1 MATQNEVG
9 GKFTIDISDLRA
21 GITEA
26 NRLMRLADSEFKATA
41 AGMGDWTQSADGL
54 TAKAK
59 QLNRAMELQEA
70 KVEAL
75 QQEYRR
81 VADAQGENS
90 AAAQNL
96 LIRINNE
103 TAAMNKNKKALDDV
117 TAALKDVDKASDD
130 AGSGSDELGGRMKS
144 LAAGGVKAL
153 AAALVGLAT
162 AFLGSAE
169 ATREYRTEMGKLE
182 AAFTSMDYGADTAAA
197 AYEKLYS
204 IIGETDQSVEA
215 AQQIAL
221 LANSEKDVAK
231 WADLAAGVVGKFGDA
246 LQPEMFF
253 ESANETLKLKEATG
267 GYVQMLEGS
276 GRSVEE
282 FNKGLA
288 ACKTEAERQAYM
300 LKVTEEVL
308 GETGKAYEEINK
320 DIIEA
325 NKAQANL
332 EEAMAGVGEMAE
344 PLMTKLKNMGAEALT
359 AFTNMFAGFGDMI
372 NGDISLGEWGSNVIA
387 NLKTA
392 ITNNLPQL
400 LSSGME
406 MLQKMGEGL
415 KQGIP
420 VFISSALDMLV
431 NLTSY
436 LKENAPKFL
445 ATGMDFI
452 RNIAQG
458 LMDSLPELIAKVP
471 EIVSNVARTIT
482 SAMPVILAKGVEIIW
497 TIIKGL
503 IKAIP
508 TLIANIPKI
517 IMAIV
522 DVLMAYG
529 WLSLGRKII
538 VSLGNGIKAAAGSV
552 KTAATN
558 IFNTIVNTIKRLPQK
573 LWDFASNALSRMSS
587 ALKGTGSISG
597 AARAIV
603 TAIENIIK
611 GLPGKMKTIGSDL
624 VKGLWNGINSMTD
637 WVIGKIQGFSGNVL
651 KGIKNFFGIK
661 SPSRVMRD
669 EVGKMLAEGIGV
681 GFSDNIGGV
690 MKDVNAALNP
700 TLNISGQAG
709 TAAAAGTVIN
719 FTQNNNS
726 PKALSTY
733 EVYRQTKIAN
743 RLVVVR

>member
-231 WADLAAGVVGKFGDA
+231 WADLASGVVGKFGDA

-276 GRSVEE
+276 GRSVDE

-300 LKVTEEVL
+300 LKVTQEVL

-320 DIIEA
+320 DVIEA

-332 EEAMAGVGEMAE
+332 ESALAGVGEMAE
-344 PLMTKLKNMGAEALT
+344 PVMTKLKNMGAEALT
-359 AFTNMFAGFGDMI
+359 AFTGMFAGFGDMI
-372 NGDISLGEWGSNVIA
+372 NGDISLGEWGSNVIN

-392 ITNNLPQL
+392 ITNGYPQL
-400 LSSGME
+400 ISAASE
-406 MLQKMGEGL
+406 MVQKMGEGL

-436 LKENAPKFL
+436 LKENAPRFL
-445 ATGMDFI
+445 AAGMDFI

-471 EIVSNVARTIT
+471 EIVSNIARTIT

-529 WLSLGRKII
+529 WLNLGKKII
-538 VSLGNGIKAAAGSV
+538 MSLGNGIKAAAGSV

-558 IFNTIVNTIKRLPQK
+558 IFNTIVNTIKGLPQK

-726 PKALSTY
+726 PKALSPY

>member
-26 NRLMRLADSEFKATA
+26 NRLMRLADSEFKAAA

-54 TAKAK
+54 TAKAN
-59 QLNRAMELQEA
+59 QLNRAVDLQQA
-70 KVEAL
+70 KIDAL
-75 QQEYRR
+75 QQEYMR

-96 LIRINNE
+96 MIRINNE
-103 TAAMNKNKKALDDV
+103 TAAMNKNKKSLEDV
-117 TAALKDVDKASDD
+117 EAALKDVDNASDD
-130 AGSGSDELGGRMKS
+130 AGSGSDELGGKMSS
-144 LAAGGVKAL
+144 LAAGGVKVL
-153 AAALVGLAT
+153 AGALVGLAT
-162 AFLGSAE
+162 AFLGTAE

-221 LANSEKDVAK
+221 LANSEKDVAI

-253 ESANETLKLKEATG
+253 ESANETLKLGEATG

-276 GRSVEE
+276 GKSVDE
-282 FNKGLA
+282 FNRGLA
-288 ACKTEAERQAYM
+288 ACKTEAEKQAYM
-300 LKVTEEVL
+300 LEYTQDVL

-320 DIIEA
+320 DVIEA

-332 EEAMAGVGEMAE
+332 EEALAGVGDMAE
-344 PLMTKLKNMGAEALT
+344 PVMTKLKNFGAEALT
-359 AFTNMFAGFGDMI
+359 AFTDLFAGFGDMI
-372 NGDISLGEWGSNVIA
+372 NGDISLEEWGSNVL
-387 NLKTA
+387 NKLKTA
-392 ITNNLPQL
+392 IMTGYPQL
-400 LSSGME
+400 LSAGYE

-415 KQGIP
+415 RQGIP

-431 NLTSY
+431 KLTSY
-436 LKENAPKFL
+436 LKQNAPRFL

-452 RNIAQG
+452 RNIVQG
-458 LMDSLPELIAKVP
+458 LMDSLPDLIAKVP
-471 EIVSNVARTIT
+471 EIVSNMARTIT

-508 TLIANIPKI
+508 TLILNIPKI

-529 WLSLGRKII
+529 WLGLGRKII
-538 VSLGNGIKAAAGSV
+538 LSLGNGIKAAAGSV

-558 IFNTIVNTIKRLPQK
+558 IFNTIVNTIKGLPQK
-573 LWDFASNALSRMSS
+573 LWDFASNALSRMTS
-587 ALKGTGSISG
+587 ALRGTGSLSG

-624 VKGLWNGINSMTD
+624 VKGLWNGIKDMKS
-637 WVIGKIQGFSGNVL
+637 WVIDKIEGFGDDVL
-651 KGIKNFFGIK
+651 KGIKDFFGIK

-669 EVGKMLAEGIGV
+669 EVGKMLAEGVGV
-681 GFSDNIGGV
+681 GFSDSIGGV

-700 TLNISGQAG
+700 TLNLSDQASGI
-709 TAAAAGTVIN
+709 AAAGTVIN

-726 PKALSTY
+726 PKALSPY
-733 EVYRQTKIAN
+733 EVYRQTKVATK
-743 RLVVVR
+743 LVMVR

>member
-26 NRLMRLADSEFKATA
+26 NRLMRLADSEFKAAA

-70 KVEAL
+70 KVDAL
-75 QQEYRR
+75 KQEYQR

-103 TAAMNKNKKALDDV
+103 TAAMNKNKKSLEDV
-117 TAALKDVDKASDD
+117 EAALKDVDKASDD
-130 AGSGSDELGGRMKS
+130 AGSGSDELGGKMKS

-153 AAALVGLAT
+153 AGALVGLAT

-197 AYEKLYS
+197 AHEKLYS

-231 WADLAAGVVGKFGDA
+231 WADLASGVVGKFGDA

-253 ESANETLKLKEATG
+253 ESANETLKLGEATG

-276 GRSVEE
+276 GKSVDE
-282 FNKGLA
+282 FNKGLS
-288 ACKTEAERQAYM
+288 ACKTEAEKQAYM
-300 LKVTEEVL
+300 LQYTQDVL

-325 NKAQANL
+325 NKSQANL
-332 EEAMAGVGEMAE
+332 EEAMGGAGEMAE

-359 AFTNMFAGFGDMI
+359 AFTDMFAGFGDMI
-372 NGDISLGEWGSNVIA
+372 NGDISLGEWGGNVIA

-392 ITNNLPQL
+392 ITSNLPQL

-420 VFISSALDMLV
+420 VFISTLLGMLV
-431 NLTSY
+431 NITSY
-436 LKENAPKFL
+436 LKQNAPQFI
-445 ATGMDFI
+445 AAGMDFI
-452 RNIAQG
+452 RNMIQG
-458 LMDSLPELIAKVP
+458 LMNSLPELIAKVP
-471 EIVSNVARTIT
+471 EIVSNIARTVS
-482 SAMPVILAKGVEIIW
+482 SAMPIILAKGVEIIW

-503 IKAIP
+503 LKAIP

-517 IMAIV
+517 ITAIV
-522 DVLMAYG
+522 DVLMAFSWG
-529 WLSLGRKII
+529 KLGTNII
-538 VSLGNGIKAAAGSV
+538 KGLGNGIKAAAGFV
-552 KTAATN
+552 KTSATN
-558 IFNTIVNTIKRLPQK
+558 IFNTIINTIKGLPQR
-573 LWDFASNALSRMSS
+573 LWAMAKNALSRMSS
-587 ALKGTGSISG
+587 ALKETGSIS
-597 AARAIV
+597 AAAGKLV
-603 TAIENIIK
+603 TAVVNAIK
-611 GLPGKMKTIGSDL
+611 SLPSKVRSVGADL
-624 VKGLWNGINSMTD
+624 VKGLWNGIKDMKG
-637 WVIGKIQGFSGNVL
+637 WVIGKINSFSGDVL

-669 EVGKMLAEGIGV
+669 QVGKMLAEGIGV

-709 TAAAAGTVIN
+709 AAAATGTVVN
-719 FTQNNNS
+719 FTQNVSS
-726 PKALSTY
+726 PKALSPY

-743 RLVVVR
+743 RLVMVR

>member
-9 GKFTIDISDLRA
+9 GKFTIDISDLRS

-26 NRLMRLADSEFKATA
+26 NRLMRLADSEFKAAA

-54 TAKAK
+54 TAKAN
-59 QLNRAMELQEA
+59 QLNRAMELQQA
-70 KVEAL
+70 KIDAL
-75 QQEYRR
+75 QQEYKR

-103 TAAMNKNKKALDDV
+103 TAAREKNKKSLEDV
-117 TAALKDVDKASDD
+117 TAALKDVDNASDD
-130 AGSGSDELGGRMKS
+130 AGGGSEELGGKMTS

-153 AAALVGLAT
+153 ATALVGLAT

-182 AAFTSMDYGADTAAA
+182 AAFTSMDYGVDTATA

-221 LANSEKDVAK
+221 LANAEEDVAK

-253 ESANETLKLKEATG
+253 ESANETLKLGEATG

-276 GRSVEE
+276 GKSVDE

-288 ACKTEAERQAYM
+288 ACKTEAEKQAYM
-300 LKVTEEVL
+300 LEYTQDVL
-308 GETGKAYEEINK
+308 GETAKAYEDINK
-320 DIIEA
+320 DVIEA

-332 EEAMAGVGEMAE
+332 EDAMAGVGEMAE
-344 PLMTKLKNMGAEALT
+344 PVMTKLKNMGAEGLRALT
-359 AFTNMFAGFGDMI
+359 EMFAGFGDVV
-372 NGDISLGEWGSNVIA
+372 NGDMSLGEWGSNVIA
-387 NLKTA
+387 NLKTS
-392 ITNNLPQL
+392 ISNNLPQL
-400 LSSGME
+400 VSSGLE
-406 MLQKMGEGL
+406 MIRKMGEGL
-415 KQGIP
+415 VQGIP
-420 VFISSALDMLV
+420 TLISSALNMLL
-431 NLTSY
+431 NFTSY
-436 LKENAPKFL
+436 LKQNAPQFV

-452 RNIAQG
+452 RNMVQG
-458 LMDSLPELIAKVP
+458 LMNSLPELIAKVP
-471 EIVSNVARTIT
+471 EIVSNIARTI
-482 SAMPVILAKGVEIIW
+482 SSFMPVILAKGIEIIW

-503 IKAIP
+503 IQAIP
-508 TLIANIPKI
+508 TLVANIPKI

-522 DVLMAYG
+522 DVLMAYS
-529 WLSLGRKII
+529 WLGLGKKII
-538 VSLGNGIKAAAGSV
+538 TALGNGIKAMVGFV
-552 KTAATN
+552 KTSATN
-558 IFNTIVNTIKRLPQK
+558 IFNAIVNVIKNLPQR
-573 LWDFASNALSRMSS
+573 LWDMAKSALSRMVT
-587 ALKGTGSISG
+587 ALKGTGNIKT
-597 AARAIV
+597 AARGIV
-603 TAIENIIK
+603 TAIEEIIK
-611 GLPGKMKTIGSDL
+611 KLPGKMKSIGTDL
-624 VKGLWNGINSMTD
+624 VKGLWNGVKDMKS
-637 WVIGKIQGFSGNVL
+637 WVIGKFDGFGDDVL
-651 KGIKNFFGIK
+651 TGLKNFFGIK

-669 EVGKMLAEGIGV
+669 QVGKMLAEGIGV

-700 TLNISGQAG
+700 TLNISGQTG
-709 TAAAAGTVIN
+709 LAATTGTVVN
-719 FTQNNNS
+719 FTQNISS
-726 PKALSTY
+726 PKALSPY

-743 RLVVVR
+743 RLVMVR

>member
-26 NRLMRLADSEFKATA
+26 NRLMRLADSEFKAAA

-59 QLNRAMELQEA
+59 QLNRAVDLQQA
-70 KVEAL
+70 KIDAL
-75 QQEYRR
+75 QQEYMR

-96 LIRINNE
+96 MIRINNE
-103 TAAMNKNKKALDDV
+103 TAAMNKNKKSLEDV
-117 TAALKDVDKASDD
+117 EAALKDVDKASDD
-130 AGSGSDELGGRMKS
+130 AGSGSDELGGKMSS
-144 LAAGGVKAL
+144 LAAGGVKVL
-153 AAALVGLAT
+153 AGALVGLAT
-162 AFLGSAE
+162 AFLGTAE

-182 AAFTSMDYGADTAAA
+182 AAFTSMDYGAETATA

-276 GRSVEE
+276 GRSVDE

-320 DIIEA
+320 DVIEA

-332 EEAMAGVGEMAE
+332 ESALAGVGEMAE
-344 PLMTKLKNMGAEALT
+344 PVMTKLKNFGAEALT
-359 AFTNMFAGFGDMI
+359 AFTDLFAGFGDMI
-372 NGDISLGEWGSNVIA
+372 NGDISLEEWGSNVL
-387 NLKTA
+387 NKLKTA
-392 ITNNLPQL
+392 ITTGYPQL
-400 LSSGME
+400 MSAGYE
-406 MLQKMGEGL
+406 IVQKLGEGL

-420 VFISSALDMLV
+420 VFISSLLDMLV

-436 LKENAPKFL
+436 LKQNAPGFL
-445 ATGMDFI
+445 ATGMDFM
-452 RNIAQG
+452 RNIVQG
-458 LMDSLPELIAKVP
+458 LMDSLPDLIAKVP

-482 SAMPVILAKGVEIIW
+482 AAMPVVLAKGVEIIW
-497 TIIKGL
+497 TIVKGL

-508 TLIANIPKI
+508 ALVQNIPKI
-517 IMAIV
+517 IRAAV
-522 DVLMAYG
+522 DVFMAYG
-529 WLSLGRKII
+529 WLSLGKKII
-538 VSLGNGIKAAAGSV
+538 MSMGNGIKAAAGSI
-552 KTAATN
+552 KTSATN
-558 IFNTIVNTIKRLPQK
+558 IFNTIVNTIKGLPQK
-573 LWDFASNALSRMSS
+573 LWDFASNALSRMAS
-587 ALKGTGSISG
+587 ALRGTGSISG
-597 AARAIV
+597 AARTIV
-603 TAIENIIK
+603 SAIEKIIK
-611 GLPGKMKTIGSDL
+611 GLPGKMKKIGIDL
-624 VKGLWNGINSMTD
+624 VKGLWNGIKDMKS
-637 WVIGKIQGFSGNVL
+637 WVIKKINSFSGDVL
-651 KGIKNFFGIK
+651 KGIKKFFGIK

-669 EVGKMLAEGIGV
+669 QVGKMLAEGIGV

-709 TAAAAGTVIN
+709 AAAAAGKVIN
-719 FTQNNNS
+719 FTQNINS
-726 PKALSTY
+726 PKALSPY

-743 RLVVVR
+743 KLVTVR